1 MKRCP
6 TCSRIYPD
14 PNQTVCV
21 DDGTTLT
28 DVDRDSLNAYDPPG
42 TYVPPS
48 PKQRRIWPWVVGIGG
63 AFLLGVVALMIMAAI
78 FVPRMARQ
86 PPAVA
91 TTDET
96 NREENVDAPPPA
108 DEAQVLS
115 QLMDIENEWTVANLN
130 ADKQKLNRI
139 LADDYVGADGRG
151 GLQGKKE
158 YLDTLERDTD
168 TEKWEFKDQKVH
180 LAGDRATLT
189 GRVHFVIRGEQREFE
204 FIDRFVWRNGRWQA
218 TGSELKRMNR
228 AEEDVNNH

>member
-1 MKRCP
+1 
-6 TCSRIYPD
+6 
-14 PNQTVCV
+14 
-21 DDGTTLT
+21 
-28 DVDRDSLNAYDPPG
+28 
-42 TYVPPS
+42 
-48 PKQRRIWPWVVGIGG
+48 VVGIGG
-63 AFLLGVVALMIMAAI
+63 AFILGAVALMIVAAI

-96 NREENVDAPPPA
+96 DREENVDVPPPT

-115 QLMDIENEWTVANLN
+115 QLMDLENEWTVANIN
-130 ADKQKLNRI
+130 ADKKKLNRI

-158 YLDTLERDTD
+158 YLDTLERDTE

-189 GRVHFVIRGEQREFE
+189 GRVHFVIRGEEREFE

-218 TGSELKRMNR
+218 TGAELKRRNQ